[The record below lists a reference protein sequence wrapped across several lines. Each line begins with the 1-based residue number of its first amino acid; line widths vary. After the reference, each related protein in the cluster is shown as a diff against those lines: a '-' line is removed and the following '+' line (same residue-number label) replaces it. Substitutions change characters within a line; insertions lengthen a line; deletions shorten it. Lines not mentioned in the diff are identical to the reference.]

1 MATTYV
7 RGSGSH
13 IAERERPA
21 KGSARAAELEALA
34 ADPATAWH
42 VEEPE
47 PEPFEVV
54 PIEVKPAVLERPA
67 KSASKADWKAY
78 ALQEGMDED
87 EAEKATRD
95 ELAAKY
101 ADGGGS

>member
-21 KGSARAAELEALA
+21 KGSARAEELEALA
-34 ADPATAWH
+34 ADPATAWR
-42 VEEPE
+42 VEESEQDEPE
-47 PEPFEVV
+47 PV
-54 PIEVKPAVLERPA
+54 VLERPA

-78 ALQEGMDED
+78 AVQEGLDEE

-95 ELAAKY
+95 ELAATF

>member
-21 KGSARAAELEALA
+21 EGSDRAKELEALA

-42 VEEPE
+42 IEKSEQAEPE
-47 PEPFEVV
+47 PV
-54 PIEVKPAVLERPA
+54 PLEKPT

-78 ALQEGMDED
+78 AVDQGLDEE
-87 EAEKATRD
+87 EAETLTRD
-95 ELAAKY
+95 QLAEKY

>member
-21 KGSARAAELEALA
+21 KGSARAEELETLA

-42 VEEPE
+42 VEESEPAPE
-47 PEPFEVV
+47 PEPV
-54 PIEVKPAVLERPA
+54 VLERPA

-78 ALQEGMDED
+78 AIQEGMDEA